1 MKQNNKN
8 IFLIF
13 NLFIIIL
20 LIFCKPASAG
30 KPDRVLVLP
39 FNIHSEEDLSF
50 LQKGIEN
57 ILSSRLSM
65 EGEVVLLSKEET
77 GQEIKGM
84 PEPISEET
92 ALSLGAKLQA
102 DYILLGSLTVF
113 GESINTD
120 ARFIDVKTKKPVVM
134 FNQYGKSRGDV
145 ISQVNIFADRINETV
160 FGRKTFSDQQPTAQ
174 TKAKEDSLSHPYA
187 LLPGEK
193 KKDLSASKAASA
205 GDASALIW
213 KSRVFKTKIK
223 GMALGDVDGDG
234 KQEAVFIGDR
244 KVFIYRYDADGFVR
258 VGEVAG
264 KRNNIYI
271 GVDVADI
278 NNNGKAEIFVTNL
291 SSSTKRLMSFVLEW
305 NGAEFAKIEDKIK
318 WYFRVLNVPKRGGHI
333 LLGQKRG
340 VKDEIFSRKGV
351 YELIWNSGQYEP
363 GQPENLPKNMNV
375 YGFTYGNVF
384 NDGRDMIVAFTYDD
398 HIYIIDKNGNEE
410 WKSGERYGGSAT
422 YLEYPYDVDVAEPPS
437 ERLKAHYYLPQRI
450 HIADLDK
457 DGKNEVVVVK
467 NNSLTGRLLE
477 RVRIYR
483 SGHIEAFDL
492 DEIGSALKWK
502 TREISGH
509 ISDYAIGDLN
519 NDGRNELVFSVV
531 AKTGALSGK
540 DRSYIVTWDIP

>member
-8 IFLIF
+8 IFLFF

-20 LIFCKPASAG
+20 LIFCKPASAD

-57 ILSSRLSM
+57 MLSSRLSM
-65 EGEVVLLSKEET
+65 EGEVVLISREET
-77 GQEIKGM
+77 GQAIKGM

-113 GESINTD
+113 GESISTD
-120 ARFIDVKTKKPVVM
+120 ARFIEVKTKKPVVM
-134 FNQYGKSRGDV
+134 FNQSGKSRDDV
-145 ISQVNIFADRINETV
+145 ISHVNLFAGRINETV
-160 FGRKTFSDQQPTAQ
+160 FGRKTFSDQQPPAQ
-174 TKAKEDSLSHPYA
+174 TKAKEDISSHPDA

-205 GDASALIW
+205 GDASAQIW
-213 KSRVFKTKIK
+213 KSRELKTKIK
-223 GMALGDVDGDG
+223 GMAIGDVDGDG
-234 KQEAVFIGDR
+234 KQEAVFIGGS
-244 KVFIYRYDADGFVR
+244 KVFIYRYDDGRFVR
-258 VGEVAG
+258 IGEVAG

-278 NNNGKAEIFVTNL
+278 NNNGKSEIFVTNL
-291 SSSTKRLMSFVLEW
+291 SSSTKRLKSFVLEW
-305 NGAEFAKIEDKIK
+305 NGAEFGKIEDKAK
-318 WYFRVLNVPKRGGHI
+318 WYYRVLNVPKRGGHI

-340 VKDEIFSRKGV
+340 IDEIFSRKGV
-351 YELIWNSGQYEP
+351 YELIWNNGQYEP

-384 NDGRDMIVAFTYDD
+384 NDGREMIVAFTYDE
-398 HIYIIDKNGNEE
+398 HIYILDKNGNEE
-410 WKSGERYGGSAT
+410 WKSGERYGGSTT

-467 NNSLTGRLLE
+467 NNSLTGRLLA
-477 RVRIYR
+477 RVRVYQ

-502 TREISGH
+502 TREISGY